1 MFLLCLKH
9 IFLDTKNFR
18 GFAPVVAGLYILQV
32 RYEPHLSDK
41 VCCSEASRFSI
52 TKIWYA

>member
-18 GFAPVVAGLYILQV
+18 GYAPVVAGLYILQV

-41 VCCSEASRFSI
+41 VLKRPGFQLR
-52 TKIWYA
+52 KYGMPK